1 MTTLKQIR
9 DKKRKEISKNIENF
23 SFKVA
28 LTDEQQ
34 DECFKE
40 WLQQNQ
46 EERPCDSRMFGDSK
60 YDAYWDGY
68 ERAYRELLEELE
80 EKKQQ

>member
-1 MTTLKQIR
+1 MPTLKQILFEKTWIASR
-9 DKKRKEISKNIENF
+9 ERNEIVES
-23 SFKVA
+23 V
-28 LTDEQQ
+28 
-34 DECFKE
+34 KE

-68 ERAYRELLEELE
+68 ERAYRELLEEIS
-80 EKKQQ
+80 Q